1 MKVNPITTLI
11 AVGLS
16 ALMAYGFYSFNDN
29 ALKLMLAIGG
39 FITFVITL
47 FFALGVR
54 FDFYTKNINIRTTST
69 LFFGVF
75 LASHVLFSFLTFT
88 QGVYVV
94 VHGILTLLYLLILY
108 YLARPM
114 A

>member
-29 ALKLMLAIGG
+29 TLKLMLAIGG
-39 FITFVITL
+39 FITFVLTL

-54 FDFYTKNINIRTTST
+54 FDFYTKTST
-69 LFFGVF
+69 YAPHLPCSSECF
-75 LASHVLFSFLTFT
+75 
-88 QGVYVV
+88 
-94 VHGILTLLYLLILY
+94 
-108 YLARPM
+108 
-114 A
+114 